1 MDIET
6 ALIGKLIKMVKI
18 INFMINKGRQGKAQT
33 GRENINIIDTSE
45 FSILLLH

>member
-1 MDIET
+1 MDTET

-33 GRENINIIDTSE
+33 GRENISIIDT
-45 FSILLLH
+45 